1 MMSEPRITKEQKINI
16 VKAYV
21 SGKITKDEM
30 TLLFDK
36 GLIAPM
42 IAWINTPPEE
52 LKRRELME
60 IVLEKKFPKVVWV

>member
-1 MMSEPRITKEQKINI
+1 MNKEQKIKI
-16 VKAYV
+16 VKAFV

-52 LKRRELME
+52 MKRRELIE
-60 IVLEKKFPKVVWV
+60 IVLEKKFPNVVWRKTN